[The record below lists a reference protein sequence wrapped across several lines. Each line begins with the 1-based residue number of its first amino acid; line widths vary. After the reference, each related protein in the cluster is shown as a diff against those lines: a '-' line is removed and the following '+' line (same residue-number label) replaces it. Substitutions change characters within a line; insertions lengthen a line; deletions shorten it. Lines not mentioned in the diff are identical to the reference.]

1 MCISLDMIE
10 DVNGY
15 CVYCPSHSL
24 RIMES
29 TNAMFIENDWTDQT
43 RIVVLKN
50 DHTEKKKKKKEFGL
64 KILLNSIH

>member
-1 MCISLDMIE
+1 MSIQLDMIE

-29 TNAMFIENDWTDQT
+29 TNAMFIENDWIDQT

-50 DHTEKKKKKKEFGL
+50 DHTE
-64 KILLNSIH
+64 